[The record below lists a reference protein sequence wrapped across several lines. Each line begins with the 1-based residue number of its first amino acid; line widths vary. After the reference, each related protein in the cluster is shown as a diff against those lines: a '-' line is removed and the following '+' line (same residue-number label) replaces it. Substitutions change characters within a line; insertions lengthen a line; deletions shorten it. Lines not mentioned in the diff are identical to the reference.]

1 MKMCMHVLI
10 VNVCSNINESKRL
23 SRRRNQENKGLNKDE
38 MSPLSLYLVDCET
51 GCSILFSHLNV
62 TIDTG
67 TALLTLILAS
77 LSCPLS

>member
-1 MKMCMHVLI
+1 
-10 VNVCSNINESKRL
+10 
-23 SRRRNQENKGLNKDE
+23 

-67 TALLTLILAS
+67 TAFTLI
-77 LSCPLS
+77 LSCPLSKVIEESSVLMAGRVGF